1 MKVGR
6 LLSLFAILFTLVAT
20 ASSWAALGDVAIFSE
35 GVGWISQADAD
46 AQRAIVFDGLKGVV
60 PSVDEIVLSN
70 RRRNWSLGR
79 STH

>member
-35 GVGWISQADAD
+35 GVGWISQADAGCT
-46 AQRAIVFDGLKGVV
+46 ASHCV
-60 PSVDEIVLSN
+60 
-70 RRRNWSLGR
+70 
-79 STH
+79 